1 MYVKC
6 TSSFVPFSFEP
17 SKLETRSSKDECST
31 GSNNHLRSL
40 CGLGWEGMYWDGM
53 VILTGHR
60 SHVIGIDENIKLC
73 LFQTCTMESIDSM
86 EWAEGN
92 VTSLLVM
99 FRLI

>member
-1 MYVKC
+1 M
-6 TSSFVPFSFEP
+6 
-17 SKLETRSSKDECST
+17 
-31 GSNNHLRSL
+31 
-40 CGLGWEGMYWDGM
+40 WIGMGGY

-60 SHVIGIDENIKLC
+60 SHVIGIDENIKLF

-99 FRLI
+99 L